1 VSARDI
7 QFSDGQWTRGKSFDT
22 FCPVGPALVPA
33 SEIPDPQKLR
43 MRCLVNDE
51 VMQDATTGDMI
62 FSVAEVIAY
71 ISSSIT
77 LEPGDLILTGTPPGV
92 GFARV
97 PPRFLRPGDTVAVE
111 IEGVGTLTNPVVGL

>member
-1 VSARDI
+1 
-7 QFSDGQWTRGKSFDT
+7 
-22 FCPVGPALVPA
+22 
-33 SEIPDPQKLR
+33 
-43 MRCLVNDE
+43 
-51 VMQDATTGDMI
+51 MI

-97 PPRFLRPGDTVAVE
+97 PPRYLRPGDTVAVE
-111 IEGVGTLTNPVVGL
+111 IEGVGTLTNPVVATYSTPT